1 MSERYFKVGKA
12 RWAALVVCGLVSIST
27 NALGDT
33 LDKDIDALA
42 ADVSDLSK
50 SLFDLEQAMLFPAN
64 TQVAVYLSVA
74 DRDAFVLDSV
84 ELSINGK
91 PAVSHLY
98 TDQERLALRQGAI
111 QQLYMGNLPAGAHDL
126 TATLNG
132 QSANDHYVRQ
142 QHQFTLQKR
151 AGETRVQLVVETG
164 QQGQQPD
171 FALRE
176 WQ

>member
-1 MSERYFKVGKA
+1 MLC
-12 RWAALVVCGLVSIST
+12 ALAIISVSAFGGS
-27 NALGDT
+27 
-33 LDKDIDALA
+33 LDSDIDALA
-42 ADVSDLSK
+42 ADVSDLSEN
-50 SLFDLEQAMLFPAN
+50 LFDLEQSMLFPAN
-64 TQVAVYLSVA
+64 TRVAVYLSVA

-111 QQLYMGNLPAGAHDL
+111 QQLYLGNLPAGQHNL

-142 QHQFTLQKR
+142 QHHFTLRKQ

-164 QQGQQPD
+164 QKGQAPD
-171 FALRE
+171 FMLRE